1 MTRAV
6 RAVACSPFDVELFK
20 AMRSQSI
27 SLAEIAG
34 QQGITHRYTRRSLS
48 EQKVEGLLTWLIDVG
63 LLRRE
68 VDGQGLTDS
77 FRLTPLGQQLLQL
90 WQQQNI
96 PRPSLADYWRN
107 LCSRWVRWPV

>member
-1 MTRAV
+1 MRAS
-6 RAVACSPFDVELFK
+6 RAVACSPFEVELFK
-20 AMRSQSI
+20 SMRSQSI
-27 SLAEIAG
+27 SLAKITG
-34 QQGITHRYTRRSLS
+34 QSGVIHHYTRKPLS
-48 EQKVEGLLTWLIDVG
+48 EQKAEGIMMWLIDVG

-90 WQQQNI
+90 WQQQSI
-96 PRPSLADYWRN
+96 PRPSLADHWQN